1 MSYPYWG
8 ELFWTAVG
16 GIAILLAPAI
26 VGVLIM
32 AAHNYNRG
40 RVAIVAAGMA
50 HKAGSL
56 SQRAGVNPLAFTW
69 TIAILFVGY
78 YSFGYIVS

>member
-1 MSYPYWG
+1 MDYPIGWI
-8 ELFWTAVG
+8 FWDLVG
-16 GIAILLAPAI
+16 LVVILLAPAI
-26 VGVLIM
+26 LGVMIM

-40 RVAIVAAGMA
+40 RAAIVAAGMA

-56 SQRAGVNPLAFTW
+56 SQCAGVNPLAFTW
-69 TIAILFVGY
+69 MLVVLFVGY